1 MDPLGALIG
10 SALLG
15 AGALFVFGAVK
26 NKRILGTDGIL
37 SSALSKGSI
46 TSLANVPDAFPAGA
60 SDIVGKMVAKQPR
73 GPEET
78 QDAVRAISAGN
89 ASLANNI
96 TAQLELV
103 DVTSTRASLMPLAQL
118 LAVADAQGFTVS
130 TGIIR
135 AYVKEV
141 TDESI

>member
-1 MDPLGALIG
+1 MDPLEALIG
-10 SALLG
+10 SVIFGAGILFLFGAIKNKSVLG
-15 AGALFVFGAVK
+15 A
-26 NKRILGTDGIL
+26 DGIL

-46 TSLANVPDAFPAGA
+46 TLANVPEAFPSGA
-60 SDIVGKMVAKQPR
+60 TDIVGKMVAKQPR
-73 GPEET
+73 GPVET